1 MATKKKPTNALTN
14 EILRLETALD
24 RDPTGFSGFGQL
36 VEQLLRDGNTARAKR
51 LLEQGREVNVN
62 QCSSV
67 GVESRYHFACSCV
80 AVWRGDRY
88 SKKDTVRLDVSE
100 ARREML
106 LGAEDV
112 LVALANGDAS
122 TGPFQQRV
130 MAKLAYVKVGE

>member
-1 MATKKKPTNALTN
+1 
-14 EILRLETALD
+14 
-24 RDPTGFSGFGQL
+24 
-36 VEQLLRDGNTARAKR
+36 
-51 LLEQGREVNVN
+51 
-62 QCSSV
+62 
-67 GVESRYHFACSCV
+67 
-80 AVWRGDRY
+80 
-88 SKKDTVRLDVSE
+88 VRLDVSE